1 VPDRNGVY
9 HACADDKTGALRVV
23 AIASS
28 CRKPKTVK
36 RGKRRVRIPGES
48 AIAWNQQG
56 RPGANGTNAATHV
69 IVRTHSATIS
79 GGTNDAFCNPGER
92 AVGGG
97 IGRTN
102 GGTVS
107 TDAVAGSIPAVAS
120 SPARDGATPDAW
132 IGSWSSPGNVNITTW
147 VVCAS
152 P

>member
-1 VPDRNGVY
+1 M
-9 HACADDKTGALRVV
+9 A
-23 AIASS
+23 
-28 CRKPKTVK
+28 
-36 RGKRRVRIPGES
+36 
-48 AIAWNQQG
+48 
-56 RPGANGTNAATHV
+56 
-69 IVRTHSATIS
+69 

-107 TDAVAGSIPAVAS
+107 TDAVTGSFPAVAT

-132 IGSWSSPGNVNITTW
+132 IGSWSSPGNANITTW